1 MLSENQLGSQVFSNR
16 AFLRFPQVEMYT
28 ALITL
33 AVKQVTHLR
42 PQQANMGKR
51 GAVAKNIVKTPGPV
65 IGT

>member
-1 MLSENQLGSQVFSNR
+1 
-16 AFLRFPQVEMYT
+16 MYT